1 MSIATGILL
10 LVWSAICVSAMWYW
24 VVGTI
29 SSGQESIL
37 LDDIEDEYRPLPLEE
52 NDPQSGRDDFEEG
65 DLLG

>member
-1 MSIATGILL
+1 
-10 LVWSAICVSAMWYW
+10 ICVSAMWYW